1 MKKLSKL
8 AVILLAVAF
17 VLSAFTG
24 CPDASGTTNGTN
36 GTTGTT
42 DTAGTTGTTGTAS
55 DSTNGNSE
63 TADTTT
69 PTAMATQLPKLVKTA
84 KTYGGWWWLRSPHC
98 RFGYRAYYID
108 YSGRSLS
115 NDSVSYKNGGV
126 VPALCLE

>member
-1 MKKLSKL
+1 MKKLSKF
-8 AVILLAVAF
+8 AVILLVVSF
-17 VLSAFTG
+17 VLFSMTG
-24 CPDASGTTNGTN
+24 CPEPTVDV
-36 GTTGTT
+36 TT
-42 DTAGTTGTTGTAS
+42 DTTGTAS

-69 PTAMATQLPKLVKTA
+69 PTAMATQLPKLVQTA

-108 YSGRSLS
+108 YNGRSLS
-115 NDSVSYKNGGV
+115 NDSVSSKNGGV